1 MVFILDEFVRLMLSV
16 NKFDK
21 LTENYKRKTDFMIL

>member
-1 MVFILDEFVRLMLSV
+1 MVFILDEFVRLTLSV

-21 LTENYKRKTDFMIL
+21 LTENYKRKLIS

>member
-21 LTENYKRKTDFMIL
+21 LTENYKRKLIS